1 MKRLKI
7 YFDTSVIN
15 FLFAE
20 DAPQLRDAT
29 IEFFEDWVKTKKY
42 EVYISDIVIAEIE
55 ATKDNDKRT
64 QLMEVINNYPISLV
78 TEQNSDEIAH
88 LAKLYLNQVVLSA
101 NSEADAYHVA
111 ICVVNQ
117 IDILLTWNYKH
128 LANINRKRKLIQVN
142 LAHNYLYPLDIL
154 TPFEVLNDET
164 A

>member
-15 FLFAE
+15 FLFAD

-29 IEFFEDWVKTKKY
+29 IEFFENCVKTEKY

-55 ATKDNDKRT
+55 ATTESEKRS
-64 QLMEVINNYPISLV
+64 QLLEVIDNYPIFSV
-78 TEQNSDEIAH
+78 TEQSSSEIIK
-88 LAKLYLNQVVLSA
+88 LAELYLNKSILPAKSK
-101 NSEADAYHVA
+101 ADAFHVA

-128 LANINRKRKLIQVN
+128 LANVNRKYKLTQVN
-142 LAHNYLYPLDIL
+142 VENNYLHPLEIL
-154 TPFEVLNDET
+154 TPFEVLDDEDT
-164 A
+164 

>member
-20 DAPQLRDAT
+20 DAPQLQDAT

-42 EVYISDIVIAEIE
+42 QVYISDVVIAEIE
-55 ATKDNDKRT
+55 ATKDNGKRT

-78 TEQNSDEIAH
+78 AEQNSDEIAE
-88 LAKLYLNQVVLSA
+88 LAKLYLNQGVLPA
-101 NSEADAYHVA
+101 NSEADAFHVA

-117 IDILLTWNYKH
+117 IDILLTWNYKP
-128 LANINRKRKLIQVN
+128 LANINRKRQLIQVN
-142 LAHNYLYPLDIL
+142 LAHNYLYPLEIL

-164 A
+164 T